1 MNLAD
6 ATTSI
11 PRKKS
16 KISIQM
22 DELKNKSED
31 DEYFKDLNDGNEFDE
46 FENEL
51 DCNSKKLNL
60 DKKNVDKY
68 FKFNIYFYFK
78 LDENNEYIFP
88 IQSDIFN
95 KSKQYVHELI
105 KNIIKKINE
114 KNIVINFNNVDYI
127 VSLKDTE
134 DEDVDFYI
142 KNYELKPCKKKNF
155 KPKDDCPSF
164 SSNSLL
170 ENVDNKLISFI
181 SKNSLNVMIREK
193 FEENNKYQYD
203 DDEEW

>member
-1 MNLAD
+1 
-6 ATTSI
+6 
-11 PRKKS
+11 
-16 KISIQM
+16 M

-31 DEYFKDLNDGNEFDE
+31 DEYFKELNDGNEFDE

-51 DCNSKKLNL
+51 DCNSKKLYL
-60 DKKNVDKY
+60 DKKIVDKY
-68 FKFNIYFYFK
+68 IKFNIYFYFK

-134 DEDVDFYI
+134 NEDVDFYI
-142 KNYELKPCKKKNF
+142 NNYELKPCKKKNF

>member
-31 DEYFKDLNDGNEFDE
+31 DEYFKELNDGNEFDE

-51 DCNSKKLNL
+51 DCNSQKLNL

>member
-31 DEYFKDLNDGNEFDE
+31 DEYFKKLNDGNEFDE

-51 DCNSKKLNL
+51 DCNSQKLNL

>member
-31 DEYFKDLNDGNEFDE
+31 DEYFKELNDGNEFDE

-51 DCNSKKLNL
+51 DCNSKKLYL
-60 DKKNVDKY
+60 DKKIVDKY
-68 FKFNIYFYFK
+68 IKFNIYFYFK

-134 DEDVDFYI
+134 NEDVDFYI
-142 KNYELKPCKKKNF
+142 NNYELKPCKKKNF

>member
-31 DEYFKDLNDGNEFDE
+31 DEYFKELNDGNEFDE

-51 DCNSKKLNL
+51 DCNSQKLNL

-193 FEENNKYQYD
+193 FEENNKYQYY

>member
-31 DEYFKDLNDGNEFDE
+31 DEYFKELNDGNEFDE

-51 DCNSKKLNL
+51 DCNSQKLNL

-134 DEDVDFYI
+134 DDDDDFYI

>member
-31 DEYFKDLNDGNEFDE
+31 DEYFKELNDGNEFDE

-51 DCNSKKLNL
+51 YCNSKKLNL

-134 DEDVDFYI
+134 DDDDDFYI